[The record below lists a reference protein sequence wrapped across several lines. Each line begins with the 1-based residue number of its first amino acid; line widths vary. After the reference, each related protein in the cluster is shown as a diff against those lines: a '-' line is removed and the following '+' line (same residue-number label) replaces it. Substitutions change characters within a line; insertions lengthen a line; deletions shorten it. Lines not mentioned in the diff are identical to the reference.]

1 MVFMTVLVYVTV
13 LQKKMYVVNAE
24 VQKLIRIIVVVVH
37 GMVMLA
43 PWILIVF
50 M

>member
-1 MVFMTVLVYVTV
+1 MTVLVYVTV
-13 LQKKMYVVNAE
+13 LQKKMNAVIAE
-24 VQKLIRIIVVVVH
+24 VQKQILIIAVAVH

-43 PWILIVF
+43 LWILIVF